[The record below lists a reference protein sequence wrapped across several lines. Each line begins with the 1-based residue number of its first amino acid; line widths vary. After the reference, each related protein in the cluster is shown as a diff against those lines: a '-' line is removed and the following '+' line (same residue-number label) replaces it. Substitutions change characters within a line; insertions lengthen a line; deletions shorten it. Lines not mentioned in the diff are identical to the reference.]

1 MELRESADAAGRCRP
16 AALAALGLLRERGL
30 EAELVRLGLDR
41 KNEHH
46 WIAVVGD
53 IAIDPSARQFEAH
66 ADAPVPRVAPFAEYE
81 SEWPEQQVLNP
92 ASPWDMKRF
101 GVDWVPPW
109 ATAQHG
115 LPPRPPGLDEVWPT
129 S

>member
-53 IAIDPSARQFEAH
+53 IAIDPSARQFKPMPTH
-66 ADAPVPRVAPFAEYE
+66 RYR
-81 SEWPEQQVLNP
+81 
-92 ASPWDMKRF
+92 ASHPLRSTSPS
-101 GVDWVPPW
+101 GRNNRYSTPPHLG
-109 ATAQHG
+109 T
-115 LPPRPPGLDEVWPT
+115 
-129 S
+129 